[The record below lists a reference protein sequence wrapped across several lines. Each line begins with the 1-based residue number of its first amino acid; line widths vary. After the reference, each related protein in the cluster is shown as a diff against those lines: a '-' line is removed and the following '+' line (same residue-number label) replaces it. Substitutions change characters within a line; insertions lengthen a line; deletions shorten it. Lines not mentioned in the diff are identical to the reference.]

1 MLAITHFKKSYN
13 SHLVIQVDELI
24 IHEGIH
30 WFRGINGSGKS
41 TFFKSVAGLLPFEG
55 TVVLENQYDIRKN
68 PVEYRLRVNYAEAEP
83 IYPDYLTGKDLIDFI
98 ADAKKSSKVQVEK
111 LISALQINDFVGN
124 QVGTYSSGMLK
135 KLSLVLAFLGN
146 PKIIMLDEPLVT
158 IDTQAVTNMYALIKE
173 YRSEGVTFL
182 LSSHQ
187 DFKFEELQIDKTYL
201 VQNQTVTE
209 LSNEKSIKQTT

>member
-13 SHLVIQVDELI
+13 SHLIIQIDELI
-24 IHEGIH
+24 INEGIH

-41 TFFKSVAGLLPFEG
+41 TFFKSIAGLLPFEG
-55 TVVLENQYDIRKN
+55 NIVLENQYDIRKN
-68 PVEYRLRVNYAEAEP
+68 SVEYRLRVNYAEAEP
-83 IYPDYLTGKDLIDFI
+83 IYPDYLTGKDLIVFV
-98 ADAKKSSKVQVEK
+98 AEAKKSTKGQIEM
-111 LISALQINDFVGN
+111 LIDALQINDFAGN

-146 PKIIMLDEPLVT
+146 PKIIILDEPLVT
-158 IDTQAVTNMYALIKE
+158 IDTQAVANMYAMIKE
-173 YRSEGVTFL
+173 YRSRGVSFL

-201 VQNQTVTE
+201 VHNQTI
-209 LSNEKSIKQTT
+209 SSYND

>member
-83 IYPDYLTGKDLIDFI
+83 IYPDYLTGKDLIVFI
-98 ADAKKSSKVQVEK
+98 ADAKKSPKVQVEK